1 MGVTAELK
9 QPTTPPSAPKKKG
22 KTGDLKAVP
31 PAPEMEALLND
42 AGKKKVKQE
51 EMDAFWDQAAEQ
63 NANKSTNSEVI
74 SYEEARKM
82 GLTPD
87 QKK

>member
-1 MGVTAELK
+1 
-9 QPTTPPSAPKKKG
+9 
-22 KTGDLKAVP
+22 
-31 PAPEMEALLND
+31 MEALLSD

-51 EMDAFWDQAAEQ
+51 EMDAFWDQAAETH
-63 NANKSTNSEVI
+63 ANKSTNSEVI

>member
-1 MGVTAELK
+1 
-9 QPTTPPSAPKKKG
+9 
-22 KTGDLKAVP
+22 
-31 PAPEMEALLND
+31 MEALLNE

-51 EMDAFWDQAAEQ
+51 DMDAFWNQAAEQ
-63 NANKSTNSEVI
+63 NANKSSNSEVI

-87 QKK
+87 QKN

>member
-1 MGVTAELK
+1 
-9 QPTTPPSAPKKKG
+9 
-22 KTGDLKAVP
+22 
-31 PAPEMEALLND
+31 MEALLKE

-51 EMDAFWDQAAEQ
+51 EMDAFWKQAAEQ
-63 NANKSTNSEVI
+63 HANKTNNPEVI

>member
-1 MGVTAELK
+1 
-9 QPTTPPSAPKKKG
+9 
-22 KTGDLKAVP
+22 
-31 PAPEMEALLND
+31 
-42 AGKKKVKQE
+42 
-51 EMDAFWDQAAEQ
+51 MDAFWDQAAEQ